1 MKMLFTLIVAG
12 GALGVSCAGAVAQSP
27 GGASLV
33 GQTRAS
39 AGCPAVGLHI
49 IREGSQLSGVV
60 FNLDGSGTSKVSG
73 TTDGKT
79 FSWHDTPVNGNGP
92 TGDVSGTVS
101 PQGVFRSAKAGT
113 PCTFDTLLPLLN
125 EYGGRRRLATRTGR
139 VSCMAGPPM
148 HEPSPGLGTSDARH
162 SL

>member
-1 MKMLFTLIVAG
+1 MKTLFTLIVAG

-125 EYGGRRRLATRTGR
+125 EYGGG
-139 VSCMAGPPM
+139 AG
-148 HEPSPGLGTSDARH
+148 
-162 SL
+162 